1 MNNVNNCF
9 LYSELHV
16 MMMKSEQVAG
26 CTGAAPGLQR
36 ARAALLVCVLD
47 VKSVVSRNAAAR
59 LASTSLGMRKLES
72 PNQPLDLDIPV
83 FPTWSGFAHSSPTE
97 IFKEALSDIVFLT
110 LEMNFQ
116 SLGSSVFAV
125 LLINWLRTFKFSNLF
140 PSFTYLACVIYFF
153 LHPLFNLFIVF

>member
-36 ARAALLVCVLD
+36 ARAALLVCVSD
-47 VKSVVSRNAAAR
+47 VKSAVSQNAAAR
-59 LASTSLGMRKLES
+59 LASTLLGMRKLES
-72 PNQPLDLDIPV
+72 PKQPLDLDIPR
-83 FPTWSGFAHSSPTE
+83 PWSGFAHSSPTE

-125 LLINWLRTFKFSNLF
+125 LIDWLRTFKFSNLF
-140 PSFTYLACVIYFF
+140 PSFIYLACVIYFF
-153 LHPLFNLFIVF
+153 FHPLFNLFIVF